1 MAPLTW
7 KLLLATATLASGQHC
22 SATDSCEDQ
31 TALLQSHLASHKSSL
46 ATAESAHMLN
56 FPKMTTL
63 ADPTKRKMALAQ
75 FEQTAMDLATSGTA
89 VTDEVAEICN
99 VTTELLR
106 STVLQAIL
114 NEHDTDVA
122 MLAAAHHAF
131 DPIEN
136 QRANYEIEID
146 NVILPVYGDGGLIEQ
161 HVTCRNEEAS
171 LCVECGEC
179 EVDCVIHQ
187 DECDNTNERLEEL
200 HNDVINVVTLPAQC
214 AGDPPHIIPPSSTR
228 YAAEVSMSDHQNNKV
243 AMEAYL
249 DELARYEPCVN
260 PPPNETC
267 TICPPEPE
275 CPMPVP
281 ADHPNPC
288 CHHRDAIH
296 ECDIVQNSLQ
306 AQACQARY
314 TVANLLALYHAA
326 FTAVEVRYNQVRTSI
341 MLSEMD
347 RKTEWDTLE
356 RVICL
361 LGTLVQTEDGATAS
375 TENRERI
382 QGCENDAIPEGGIG
396 TDHLT
401 IDYPAVP
408 VIGTLPSLPE
418 SPCSQEFQD
427 HWYQNITAPCG
438 GIVDFQ
444 ERYDHGFVDVCECNA
459 DEPPPARTGFPYELG
474 PFLLF
479 DTGLELGTAEGFT
492 ANVAGLQWQA
502 TYEGSLYTGTLSPF
516 KPVTIPGLDDA
527 FGLSGEGLDSAA
539 QVAWAYPNADA
550 SAAANARIEAQG
562 EDQTHRFFRTGAY
575 VYLNTNSEVVAL
587 KEISV
592 TDHLTEEHQLSF
604 VFAPPA
610 EITEAEANGACPGG
624 LKPITLASI
633 RNNGG
638 EEYCWDK
645 SGTLTVS
652 GPHGAFIYK
661 VTEYDNWT
669 EITTTRWLA
678 FALLAGSLPN
688 APPHYPATDQQNA
701 EEHSMSV
708 RYLAHGLVDHPIP
721 DDRIGGPTDR
731 AMREGTNWQQ
741 LAGMQ
746 AD

>member
-75 FEQTAMDLATSGTA
+75 FEQTAMDLATSGVA

-146 NVILPVYGDGGLIEQ
+146 NVIIPVYGDGGLIEQ
-161 HVTCRNEEAS
+161 HVTCRNVESS
-171 LCVECGEC
+171 LCVECGHCEVNCTSHQEEC
-179 EVDCVIHQ
+179 EVSG
-187 DECDNTNERLEEL
+187 ERLEEL
-200 HNDVINVVTLPAQC
+200 HNDVINIVTLPASC
-214 AGDPPHIIPPSSTR
+214 AGDPPHIIPPSTTK
-228 YAAEVSMSDHQNNKV
+228 YEQEVSMSDHQNNKV

-249 DELARYEPCVN
+249 AELALYEPCEN
-260 PPPNETC
+260 PPPTISC
-267 TICPPEPE
+267 SICPPNPE
-275 CPMPVP
+275 CPN
-281 ADHPNPC
+281 ADNPC
-288 CHHRDAIH
+288 CNHIDQIH
-296 ECDIVQNSLQ
+296 ECDVIQNSLQ

-326 FTAVEVRYNQVRTSI
+326 FTAVEYRYGQVRTSVL
-341 MLSEMD
+341 LSADD
-347 RKTEWDTLE
+347 RQVEWLVLE

-396 TDHLT
+396 SDHLIIT
-401 IDYPAVP
+401 PLPVP
-408 VIGTLPSLPE
+408 DIGTLPSLPE

-427 HWYQNITAPCG
+427 HWYQEITAPCG

-444 ERYDHGFVDVCECNA
+444 ERYDHGLVDVCECNA
-459 DEPPPARTGFPYELG
+459 DEPPPARTGFPWEIG

-479 DTGLELGTAEGFT
+479 DTGLTLNSAEGFR
-492 ANVAGLQWQA
+492 ANVAGLEWTA
-502 TYEGSLYTGTLSPF
+502 TYQGSLYTGTLSPF
-516 KPVTIPGLDDA
+516 KPVTLPGLDNA
-527 FGLSGEGLDSAA
+527 FGLSGEGLDAVA

-550 SAAANARIEAQG
+550 SAAATAIIEAQG
-562 EDQTHRFFRTGAY
+562 EDQAHRFFRTGGY
-575 VYLNTNSEVVAL
+575 VWLNSNSEVVAL
-587 KEISV
+587 KEIAT
-592 TDHLTEEHQLSF
+592 TDSLTQEHQMSLI
-604 VFAPPA
+604 FAPPA
-610 EITEAEANGACPGG
+610 EITEAEANSACPGG
-624 LKPITLASI
+624 MKPITLASI

-638 EEYCWDK
+638 QEYCWDK

-652 GPHGAFIYK
+652 GPHGAFLYK
-661 VTEYDNWT
+661 VVEYDNWT
-669 EITTTRWLA
+669 EITTTRWLS

-688 APPHYPATDQQNA
+688 ALPHYPATDQQNA
-701 EEHSMSV
+701 DEHSMEV
-708 RYLAHGLVDHPIP
+708 RYLAHGMVDHPIP
-721 DDRIGGPTDR
+721 ADRIGGASDK
-731 AMREGTNWQQ
+731 ALREGTNWMQ

-746 AD
+746 

>member
-146 NVILPVYGDGGLIEQ
+146 NVILPVYGDGGLVEEHI
-161 HVTCRNEEAS
+161 TCRNTEAS
-171 LCVECGEC
+171 LCVECGTCEVEC
-179 EVDCVIHQ
+179 EEDTERC
-187 DECDNTNERLEEL
+187 TNNGQRLEEL
-200 HNDVINVVTLPAQC
+200 HNDVINIVTLPAQC
-214 AGDPPHIIPPSSTR
+214 AGDPPHIVPPSSTR
-228 YAAEVSMSDHQNNKV
+228 YAAEVSMADHQNNKE

-249 DELARYEPCVN
+249 AELALYVPCVD
-260 PPPNETC
+260 PPPTWICNT
-267 TICPPEPE
+267 CPPNPD
-275 CPMPVP
+275 CTV
-281 ADHPNPC
+281 HPDTPC
-288 CHHRDAIH
+288 CQHQNAIR
-296 ECDIVQNSLQ
+296 ECDVVQNSLQ

-314 TVANLLALYHAA
+314 TVANYLELYRAA
-326 FTAVEVRYNQVRTSI
+326 FQAVEVRYNQVRTSI
-341 MLSEMD
+341 MLSEAD
-347 RKTEWDTLE
+347 RKVEWDTLE

-408 VIGTLPSLPE
+408 NIGTLPSLPE

-427 HWYQNITAPCG
+427 HFYENITAPCG

-459 DEPPPARTGFPYELG
+459 DDPPPIRTGFPYELG

-479 DTGLELGTAEGFT
+479 DTGLELNSATGFT
-492 ANVAGLQWQA
+492 ANIAGLQWQA
-502 TYEGSLYTGTLSPF
+502 TYDGSLYTGTLSPF

-527 FGLSGEGLDSAA
+527 FGLSGEGTDSAV

-550 SAAANARIEAQG
+550 SAAATARIEAEG
-562 EDQTHRFFRTGAY
+562 ENQAHRFFRTGGY
-575 VYLNTNSEVVAL
+575 VYLNTASEVVAL
-587 KEISV
+587 KEVAV
-592 TDHLTEEHQLSF
+592 TDHATEEHQMSF

-610 EITEAEANGACPGG
+610 EITEAEANSACPGG
-624 LKPITLASI
+624 MHPITIASI

-638 EEYCWDK
+638 DEYCWDK

-652 GPHGAFIYK
+652 GPHGAFLYK
-661 VTEYDNWT
+661 VVIYDNFT

-701 EEHSMSV
+701 DEHSMSV

-721 DDRIGGPTDR
+721 DDRIGTPTDK
-731 AMREGTNWQQ
+731 AMREGTNWMQ
-741 LAGMQ
+741 LAGME
-746 AD
+746 